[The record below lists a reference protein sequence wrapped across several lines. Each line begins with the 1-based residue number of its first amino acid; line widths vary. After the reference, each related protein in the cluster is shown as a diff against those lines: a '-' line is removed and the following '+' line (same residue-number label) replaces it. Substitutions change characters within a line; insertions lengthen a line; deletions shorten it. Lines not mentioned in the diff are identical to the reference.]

1 MDIKRIG
8 TLAAS
13 TVMLGAALTGPV
25 SAGMDST
32 GLDGSFFYDAD
43 YSPVAQIVV
52 GEKVGNAL
60 DFVAAGNIA
69 ATVGNLA
76 YMESTEDVTGG
87 TAEGEVIIS
96 SSAIGATGDYVQD
109 TQLLET
115 LEEFYDK
122 DDGFNFDSGEVTYE
136 RGDFTQYSLACEQ
149 QTRTEAAVLMEGE
162 YSNVHCLFCQTL
174 CLEALENPSHEM
186 KEKITVDYDNIAYY
200 EDGLNDDDSEDLR
213 MAITEKDSIVY
224 TIEAGFIPMKKI
236 TEDVG
241 GGAEDYIDFEYR
253 GKMILFGEEY
263 YVREIDGSTKIY
275 LSQGKVLDGIS
286 SEGYTAE
293 YNGYKFKI
301 DHLIYSAEYEVAG
314 ILLDVEK
321 PDGTVVQTQISKMA
335 NGQIDDMEIS
345 GVYAEEADA
354 LASASIIVYDTT
366 SDVLLEDGE
375 DIELGGT
382 VWDDWSVE
390 FTVVSG
396 DGVDGACDAMDGADP
411 AGPDCDISEYD
422 EMDEDQDDALLQQ
435 ITVTYDHKLD
445 GAEAL
450 EVDESLEFPGGRFKL
465 TFKGFLT
472 NDFRESSCVGDGEG
486 NIVVERGDEDYQI
499 VVSFT
504 GDDNNRYDDVRL
516 DEGPFGKGNM
526 FVIDGTV
533 YTYDKYKAI
542 DNTDGD
548 DSDDQVKVTLDP
560 VIRGNRQ
567 KITLD
572 RLCDPEDEEG
582 TAAGCDFTT
591 TFCDCEDIP
600 EEITVRTLALTD
612 AMDDD
617 DDEDMENDDEIEIG
631 TEDLFYK
638 ENAINGLLMLYD
650 GSKLITFADNL
661 TDLAITVNANMV
673 GTLDDFD
680 VDEHKLDLW
689 VVEEGDKYT
698 DINSTGTL
706 AGADVNADGDDD
718 DTLIYIQDDNGERVV
733 IDLCDRDYDEDDTW
747 DYNNAVGMY
756 EQDCNCTV
764 NCAIDTCV
772 VDDVIV
778 LEEDADTM
786 LIAPDG
792 GNTYSLD
799 WGTDNRIDSVDICH
813 PRDDV
818 DATVFLG
825 TEEEETLAEYT
836 ITKDDVGTEK
846 EAACCRFKVEDFAV
860 TGTAGGSVSTV
871 VVNPVGNLVVSES
884 AADGTKNLVLVGGPA
899 VNAMTE
905 AAGVTSAEIDAATD
919 KYVVKK
925 VDNTLVVAGWEA
937 DDTVAGANALISWL
951 KANAH

>member
-1 MDIKRIG
+1 
-8 TLAAS
+8 
-13 TVMLGAALTGPV
+13 MLGAALAGPV

-43 YSPVAQIVV
+43 YNPVAQIVV
-52 GEKVGNAL
+52 GEKIGNAL

-76 YMESTEDVTGG
+76 YMESSEDVVGG
-87 TAEGEVIIS
+87 TVEGEVVIS
-96 SSAIGATGDYVQD
+96 SAAIGATGDYVQD
-109 TQLLET
+109 TDLDEDLED
-115 LEEFYDK
+115 FYDK
-122 DDGFNFDSGEVTYE
+122 DDGYHFDSGEVTYE

-186 KEKITVDYDNIAYY
+186 KETISVDYDNIAYY
-200 EDGLNDDDSEDLR
+200 EDGLNDDDSEDIR

-224 TIEAGFIPMKKI
+224 TVEAGFIPMKRI
-236 TEDVG
+236 TEAIG
-241 GGAEDYIDFEYR
+241 GGADDYIDFEYR

-263 YVREIDGSTKIY
+263 YVREVDGTSKIY

-301 DHLIYSAEYEVAG
+301 DHLIYSAEYKVAG

-354 LASASIIVYDTT
+354 LASASVIVYDTS

-382 VWDDWSVE
+382 VWDDWEVE
-390 FTVVSG
+390 FTT
-396 DGVDGACDAMDGADP
+396 ADTCEDDP
-411 AGPDCDISEYD
+411 TGDCDISEYD
-422 EMDEDQDDALLQQ
+422 EMDDDMEDALLDQV
-435 ITVTYDHKLD
+435 TVTYRHKLD
-445 GAEAL
+445 GVEAL
-450 EVDESLEFPGGRFKL
+450 EVGESLEFPGGRFKL

-472 NDFRESSCVGDGEG
+472 NDFRESSCVGEGEG
-486 NIVVERGDEDYQI
+486 NIVVERGDEEYQI
-499 VVSFT
+499 AVSFT
-504 GDDNNRYDDVRL
+504 GDDNNRYDNVRL
-516 DEGPFGKGNM
+516 DEGPFKKGDT

-533 YTYDKYKAI
+533 YSYDKYKEI
-542 DNTDGD
+542 ENTDGD
-548 DSDDQVKVTLDP
+548 DADDQVKVTLDP

-572 RLCDPEDEEG
+572 RLCDPEDDQG
-582 TAAGCDFTT
+582 TAAGCNFIT
-591 TFCDCEDIP
+591 TFCDCEDIA
-600 EEITVRTLALTD
+600 EEITVRTIALTD

-617 DDEDMENDDEIEIG
+617 DEDDMENDDEIDIG
-631 TEDLFYK
+631 TEDLFY
-638 ENAINGLLMLYD
+638 NDDAIHDLLMLYD
-650 GSKLITFADNL
+650 GSRLITFADDF
-661 TDLAITVNANMV
+661 TDLDITVNEDMV
-673 GTLDDFD
+673 GILTGFD
-680 VDEHKLDLW
+680 VDEHKLSLW
-689 VVEEGDKYT
+689 IEEEGDKYT
-698 DINSTGTL
+698 DINSTATL
-706 AGADVNADGDDD
+706 AGADINADGDDD
-718 DTLIYIQDDNGERVV
+718 DTLVILQDDNGEKVV

-747 DYNNAVGMY
+747 DYDNAVGMY
-756 EQDCNCTV
+756 EQVYDCALATV
-764 NCAIDTCV
+764 SAVATDVTCGLAGRV
-772 VDDVIV
+772 LDDAAEVIV
-778 LEEDADTM
+778 LDEDVDTM
-786 LIAPDG
+786 LTAPDG
-792 GNTYSLD
+792 GNTYNVD
-799 WGTDNRIDSVDICH
+799 WGTDNRVDSVDICH

-860 TGTAGGSVSTV
+860 TGTAGGTVSTV

-884 AADGTKNLVLVGGPA
+884 AADETKNLVLVGGPA

-905 AAGVTSAEIDAATD
+905 AAGVTRDDISSAADR
-919 KYVVKK
+919 YVVKK
-925 VDNTLVVAGWEA
+925 VDNMVVVAGWDA
-937 DDTVAGANALISWL
+937 DDTVTGANALISWL
-951 KANAH
+951 QANAH